1 MSEMASSKDNM
12 IENISE
18 NVTSKD
24 TTFYVAKTA
33 NGLLKSKKVW

>member
-12 IENISE
+12 IENSE